1 MDENEK
7 ICSGKENERS
17 NRRYKYIIIIAA
29 IVIVVI
35 GGYIVSLKISE
46 KNYITAKSY
55 EEIYEYENAIEYY
68 KKVFS
73 WDQKYYLEAAKKV
86 KAISEEINKYKEAAK
101 AIVALNNAYNV
112 DPDVIQNVF
121 YNFHDVYFETVIRKY
136 KVSEYELVPDVL
148 IYNAAPYSKVKKD
161 ELTGMYVK
169 LYEPEF
175 EYNWFQS
182 IMNEVRDITTDNLYE
197 YDKNSAE
204 EMNLELV
211 MKYYKEYQES
221 GDLGDLDILNTT
233 EVQEEINDNEK

>member
-7 ICSGKENERS
+7 ICLGKENVRP
-17 NRRYKYIIIIAA
+17 NRRYKYIIIITA
-29 IVIVVI
+29 IVIVMI
-35 GGYIVSLKISE
+35 GGYLVSLKISE

-73 WDQKYYLEAAKKV
+73 WDQKHYLEAAKKV
-86 KAISEEINKYKEAAK
+86 KSITEEIDKYKEAAK
-101 AIVALNNAYNV
+101 AFVALNNAYSV

-121 YNFHDVYFETVIRKY
+121 YSFHDIFFETVIRKY
-136 KVSEYELVPDVL
+136 KVSEYELFPDVL
-148 IYNAAPYSKVKKD
+148 LYNAAPYSKVKKD

-182 IMNEVRDITTDNLYE
+182 IMDELRDITTDNLYE
-197 YDKNSAE
+197 YDKSSAE

-211 MKYYKEYQES
+211 MKYYKEYQEN
-221 GDLGDLDILNTT
+221 GNLDILNTT
-233 EVQEEINDNEK
+233 EAQEEMNDNEK